1 MLLTGLPEFGHGEY
15 FCEPIDCPYWS
26 RDPRG
31 IMKVSEFFP
40 LLADTVEFEGAKYEA
55 WKNYQRALELA
66 YGDIWT
72 LPFSIS
78 EPHTTEFDEGFEEGI
93 AFLKRTGI
101 LPAEGEEV

>member
-1 MLLTGLPEFGHGEY
+1 M
-15 FCEPIDCPYWS
+15 
-26 RDPRG
+26 
-31 IMKVSEFFP
+31 
-40 LLADTVEFEGAKYEA
+40 KYEV

-93 AFLKRTGI
+93 AFLKRAGI
-101 LPAEGEEV
+101 LPAEDEEV